1 MHKINKKLDNM
12 IKIFIMKTMHK
23 ILVKVDQ

>member
-1 MHKINKKLDNM
+1 MHKINKKLKNM
-12 IKIFIMKTMHK
+12 IEIFIMKTMHK